1 METTLSIC
9 LFLPI
14 LIIENNLVREETTMR
29 IKLNIPENSV
39 QTDTAYTSD
48 VLGEQKRFPV
58 LVIGRDSYIEEAWAE
73 VVFDAGMIYNLQVG
87 RYTSIAGDVK
97 IIVDMNHDYRRVCQ
111 GRISGVPYHRPERIR
126 RKGQVVIMNDCWVG
140 DDVTIMSGVTIGNG
154 AVVAAGAVVVK
165 DVPSYAIVSGNPARV
180 IGYRFEKAQIEA
192 LELIRWWNWSAEKVY
207 AAAGLLYGDIDT
219 FIKVFLP
226 DAERDLEQIPMA
238 DIVPMEKTQTGP
250 DKRLLYVPDFEQD
263 YPTYPNVIEAFVNSY
278 ANTNYELLLYV
289 REDENL
295 QENLERLDEIFSKYE
310 DVDCYVNLFVANPED
325 ERSLFGQVDAY
336 ITNRST
342 NNVRYM
348 DMADLYGIPCISGV
362 DVPMFAEQLT
372 EHMCRIQTDK
382 MQIDELERKVS
393 ELQTMLSNLT
403 NAYKQQIAQLST
415 NQYAMNLSVDN
426 LKYEVLATHDKLQL
440 PTIRSGQ
447 EAIDK
452 IISERKSMVR
462 FGDGEFA
469 VIAGVNR
476 QKFQRADAALARRLM
491 EVLHTEDET
500 VLLGIPDIYGD
511 LSRYNTECRY
521 NIRAYL
527 TEEVRRQHYD
537 LLDMDRTYYDAYVTR
552 PYASYLDN
560 NTDAPKQRFDALKQI
575 WQGRDLVIVEGEKS
589 RLGVGNDLF
598 AGVKS
603 IVRILGPAEHAFDRY
618 DELLEAAKMQ
628 DRDKLVLA
636 ALGPTATVLAYDLA
650 KSGYQALDIGHVDI
664 EYEWFL
670 AGKGRKTEVK
680 TKYNNEVAGGNQVED
695 VHDAEYESQIIAR
708 YV

>member
-1 METTLSIC
+1 
-9 LFLPI
+9 
-14 LIIENNLVREETTMR
+14 MR
-29 IKLNIPENSV
+29 IKLNIPENSI
-39 QTDTAYTSD
+39 QTDTAYMSD
-48 VLGEQKRFPV
+48 VLSEHKNFPV

-73 VVFDAGMIYNLQVG
+73 AVFDADMIYNLQVG

-111 GRISGVPYHRPERIR
+111 GRISGIPYHRPDRIR

-154 AVVAAGAVVVK
+154 AVVAAGSVVVK
-165 DVPSYAIVSGNPARV
+165 NVPAYAIVSGNPAKV
-180 IGYRFEKAQIEA
+180 IGYRFDKKQIEA
-192 LELIRWWNWSAEKVY
+192 MNLIRWWNWSAENVH
-207 AAAGLLYGDIDT
+207 AASGLLYGDIDT
-219 FIKVFLP
+219 FIETFLP
-226 DAERDLEQIPMA
+226 DAQRELQQIPMT
-238 DIVPMEKTQTGP
+238 DIVPMEKTQAGL
-250 DKRLLYVPDFEQD
+250 DRRLLYVPDFEQD
-263 YPTYPNVIEAFVNSY
+263 YPMYPGVIEAFVNTY

-289 REDENL
+289 KEDLSLQDNL
-295 QENLERLDEIFSKYE
+295 NKLNEIFLKYE
-310 DVDCYVNLFVANPED
+310 DVDCYVNLFVASLED

-342 NNVRYM
+342 DNVRYM
-348 DMADLYGIPCISGV
+348 DMADLYGVPCISGV
-362 DVPMFAEQLT
+362 DVPMFDKRVT
-372 EHMCRIQTDK
+372 EHMCRTVTDK
-382 MQIDELERKVS
+382 VRVDELERKVD
-393 ELQTMLSNLT
+393 ELQTMLGNLT

-426 LKYEVLATHDKLQL
+426 LKYEVLATHEKLQL

-447 EAIDK
+447 ETINK
-452 IISERKSMVR
+452 IITENKSMAR

-476 QKFQRADAALARRLM
+476 QKFQRADERLAKRLI
-491 EVLHTEDET
+491 EVLHTKNEKI
-500 VLLGIPDIYGD
+500 LLGISDIYGD
-511 LSRYNTECRY
+511 LSKYNMECRY

-527 TEEVRRQHYD
+527 TEEVRRQHYN
-537 LLDMDRTYYDAYVTR
+537 LLDMDRIYYDTYVTR
-552 PYASYLDN
+552 PYASYIDN
-560 NTDAPKQRFDALKQI
+560 KTDAPKHRFDALKQI
-575 WQGRDLVIVEGEKS
+575 WKGRDLVIVEGEKS

-598 AGVKS
+598 AGANS

-618 DELLEAAKMQ
+618 EDLLSEARKQ
-628 DRDKLVLA
+628 DKDKLVLI
-636 ALGPTATVLAYDLA
+636 ALGPTATVLAYDLTIA
-650 KSGYQALDIGHVDI
+650 GYQALDIGHVDI

-670 AGKGRKTEVK
+670 AGKGRKIEVK

>member
-1 METTLSIC
+1 
-9 LFLPI
+9 
-14 LIIENNLVREETTMR
+14 MR

-39 QTDTAYTSD
+39 QTDTAYMSD
-48 VLGEQKRFPV
+48 VLGEQKNFPV

-73 VVFDAGMIYNLQVG
+73 VVFDSGMIYNLQVG

-111 GRISGVPYHRPERIR
+111 GRINGAPYRRPERIR
-126 RKGQVVIMNDCWVG
+126 RKGQVVIMNDCWIG

-165 DVPSYAIVSGNPARV
+165 DVPSYAIVSGNPAKV
-180 IGYRFEKAQIEA
+180 IGYRFEERQIEA
-192 LELIRWWNWSAEKVY
+192 LELIRWWNWTAEKVR

-219 FIKVFLP
+219 FIETFLP
-226 DAERDLEQIPMA
+226 DAQRELQQIPMA
-238 DIVPMEKTQTGP
+238 DIIPMEKTKSGP
-250 DKRLLYVPDFEQD
+250 DRRLLYIPDFEQD
-263 YPTYPNVIEAFVNSY
+263 YPTYSNVIEAFVNSY
-278 ANTNYELLLYV
+278 ADTNYELLLYI
-289 REDENL
+289 REDADL
-295 QENLERLDEIFSKYE
+295 QEKLERLDDIFSKYE

-325 ERSLFGQVDAY
+325 ERSLFGRVDGY

-342 NNVRYM
+342 DNVRYM
-348 DMADLYGIPCISGV
+348 DMADLYGISCISGV
-362 DVPMFAEQLT
+362 DVPMFAEQVT
-372 EHMCRIQTDK
+372 ERMCRTQTDK
-382 MQIDELERKVS
+382 MQIDELERKVG

-426 LKYEVLATHDKLQL
+426 LKYEVLATQDKLQL

-452 IISERKSMVR
+452 IISERKSMAR

-476 QKFQRADAALARRLM
+476 QKFQHADAELARRLM
-491 EVLHTEDET
+491 EVLHMENEE

-511 LSRYNTECRY
+511 LSKYNTECRY

-527 TEEVRRQHYD
+527 TEEVRKQNYD

-560 NTDAPKQRFDALKQI
+560 NTDAPKQRFDALKKI
-575 WQGRDLVIVEGEKS
+575 WQGRNLVIVEGEKS
-589 RLGVGNDLF
+589 RLGIGNDLF
-598 AGVKS
+598 AGAKS

-618 DELLEAAKMQ
+618 EELLAETKKQ
-628 DRDKLVLA
+628 GKDKLVLV

-650 KSGYQALDIGHVDI
+650 IEGYQALDIGHVDI

-680 TKYNNEVAGGNQVED
+680 TKYNNEVAGGDQVED
-695 VHDAEYESQIIAR
+695 IHDAEYESQIIAR